1 MANQR
6 HIQWLLEG
14 TDSWNRRRKA
24 QDFQPDFSAAN
35 LRDAFLNA
43 KTNHPARQTNRP
55 IQLPS
60 VDLKR
65 ANLANAILGNAVLTN
80 ADLQDANCSAAYLY
94 GANLSGSRLDN
105 ANFAGADLAYA
116 NLTGAVLHRANLS
129 RADLTGIDFTG
140 IDLTQTNLDGANLTG
155 VEPVELMLKTS
166 EDQRGQSERSPAY
179 QRIITIDPQR
189 RFGKPCIRGTRITVG
204 DVLEYMASG
213 MTQQEI
219 LSDFPELTNDDLLA
233 CFAFAAAR
241 ERRGG
246 RLCHLPPAL
255 NVATPAI
262 AKIHRFP
269 AP

>member
-116 NLTGAVLHRANLS
+116 NLTGAVLQRANLS

-262 AKIHRFP
+262 AKIHWFP
-269 AP
+269 AS

>member
-1 MANQR
+1 M
-6 HIQWLLEG
+6 
-14 TDSWNRRRKA
+14 
-24 QDFQPDFSAAN
+24 
-35 LRDAFLNA
+35 
-43 KTNHPARQTNRP
+43 
-55 IQLPS
+55 
-60 VDLKR
+60 DLKR
-65 ANLANAILGNAVLTN
+65 SNLANAILGNAVLIN

-105 ANFAGADLAYA
+105 ANFAGADLACA
-116 NLTGAVLHRANLS
+116 NLTGAVLQRTNLS

-262 AKIHRFP
+262 AKIPRFP